1 MQLRLCCYPLLRG
14 AVSLGWGMVVQQ
26 LAVTTSPTVPT
37 VPTVSTVS
45 TAIYGGTNRC
55 AVAP

>member
-37 VPTVSTVS
+37 VS

-55 AVAP
+55 AVTP

>member
-37 VPTVSTVS
+37 VPTVST
-45 TAIYGGTNRC
+45 AIYGGTNRC
-55 AVAP
+55 AVTP